1 MTHWRGDDLWVAHE
15 VPTEF
20 PTMEDSEPLEFRM
33 GVDVERPRKRCCNTS
48 RRRVADNA
56 RPESERGDR
65 GLGPGVRDRFADR
78 ALVVAALPTV
88 RIEGS
93 HSVIPMVIQHLGVT
107 DKSEC
112 SDTVAFQKYNS

>member
-1 MTHWRGDDLWVAHE
+1 VTHWRGEVLQVAHE

-20 PTMEDSEPLEFRM
+20 LTMEDSEPLEFRM
-33 GVDVERPRKRCCNTS
+33 GVEVDRPRKRCCNTP
-48 RRRVADNA
+48 RRRGADIA
-56 RPESERGDR
+56 RPESERGDS
-65 GLGPGVRDRFADR
+65 GLGPGVRDRFTDG